1 MLSPSSLGK
10 PRAPGLCALFQ
21 AWQPQLG
28 ALGVG
33 GGGKDAQAGGRRER
47 EVDWEMDR
55 QASVTPCEN
64 SLGRRESSV
73 VKFIASEDQ

>member
-1 MLSPSSLGK
+1 MLRLV
-10 PRAPGLCALFQ
+10 A
-21 AWQPQLG
+21 
-28 ALGVG
+28 V
-33 GGGKDAQAGGRRER
+33 EE

-73 VKFIASEDQ
+73 VSLLLVAPSKTDV